1 MVVHKRKKLIR
12 QRGSKTHGWGAMK
25 KHRGAGNRGGRGM
38 AGSGKRAD
46 QMKTWIIKKYG
57 LDNYFGKHGFN
68 IPQKIKQIDNTINIK
83 DLPNKDEINLTEMGY
98 TKLLSKGNINK
109 KIKVIV
115 KSCSKNAKEKIEKA
129 GGQVIIQ

>member
-68 IPQKIKQIDNTINIK
+68 IPKKIKQIDNTINIK

-115 KSCSKNAKEKIEKA
+115 KSC
-129 GGQVIIQ
+129 